1 MYDRERESERER
13 EDSRRS
19 TLNNVIPGQA
29 CHVDVDVDVGVD
41 HAQALETLDL
51 AFVNEFRCRLCLKN
65 RDGNTAKERERETD
79 AGSCRR
85 PPEALPFLTHQ
96 LDFNHIHK
104 CVCIP
109 VHTHTHTNIFIAYGI
124 YIYLSLFACL

>member
-1 MYDRERESERER
+1 M
-13 EDSRRS
+13 
-19 TLNNVIPGQA
+19 
-29 CHVDVDVDVGVD
+29 DVDVGVD

-65 RDGNTAKERERETD
+65 RDGNTAKEREREID

-109 VHTHTHTNIFIAYGI
+109 VHTHTHKHIYRIWYI
-124 YIYLSLFACL
+124 YILVFIRMSLARSLLCSPLPFSTQLRLDFIHKMLI